1 MLSDGCLIL
10 GSLWFDWLGGHLD
23 VWLCVQGLC
32 CLWGRDSWL
41 LLSQGV
47 VRGSPQETLLFKV
60 ALGWSWTARRDQ
72 QVKATS
78 RDSCEGWYL
87 LGTVL
92 EYKL

>member
-23 VWLCVQGLC
+23 VCLCFQGLC
-32 CLWGRDSWL
+32 CLWDRDSCL

-47 VRGSPQETLLFKV
+47 VSGSPQEILLFKV
-60 ALGWSWTARRDQ
+60 ALGWNCTARQSQ
-72 QVKATS
+72 QFKATS
-78 RDSCEGWYL
+78 RDSFEGWYL